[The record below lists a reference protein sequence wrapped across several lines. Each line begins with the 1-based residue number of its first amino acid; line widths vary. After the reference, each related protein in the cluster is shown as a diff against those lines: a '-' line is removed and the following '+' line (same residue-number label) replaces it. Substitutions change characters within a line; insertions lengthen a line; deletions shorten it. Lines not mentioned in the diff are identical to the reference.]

1 MKRGKDVRYATG
13 RPENP
18 NAAKEVMAV
27 MFVLVEQTPG
37 AFTLRLV
44 LNDEVINAVRSQGAL
59 QSFLEEADELYANF
73 RTQFEAPQNPSRTH
87 KQ

>member
-73 RTQFEAPQNPSRTH
+73 RSQFQPPQNPSRPH
-87 KQ
+87 